1 MSLFCVPPLV
11 VSTAHLLTE
20 SPYSVDLAVQFAVMA
35 AVLVIVGDI
44 AGHRTAWWM
53 SAPLIAAGLSG
64 IVLHRV
70 GNAALNASQFT

>member
-44 AGHRTAWWM
+44 AGHRAAWWM
-53 SAPLIAAGLSG
+53 SAPLIAAGLVDM
-64 IVLHRV
+64 IVHRV
-70 GNAALNASQFT
+70 GNASLKPF